1 MWGGIFNRVL
11 RCAATCLAACL
22 AAVSSSSAQIHNTS
36 EAANPQV
43 IETIVRRELAL
54 RNLPGAALALTRGG
68 RVVQVS
74 GYGRDSNGRPVTQD
88 TPFYI
93 GSASKA
99 MTAVAVMQLVE
110 AGRIELDAQVRRY
123 LPEFTLADPRVERIT
138 VRQLLHHTS
147 GMWEVGFRQ
156 WSLPQPASLRSAV
169 ARLDRARLAADPGQ
183 EHRYFNPNY
192 SVAARL
198 VEEVGDETF
207 DAYLRNH
214 LFAPLGMTA
223 TKTVDFVDEARD
235 GPALGYVF
243 AFGHGFR
250 APGGPFFIN
259 AAGGVVTTAADMA
272 QWVAAQANGGVG
284 PNGAR
289 ILSTEALSQTHTPS
303 STSRG
308 YAFGWNVYPD
318 GRISHTG
325 GLPTYSAYVA
335 FFAGGD
341 GVVVLSPGGDSNVPR
356 NIALAVLARLQGK
369 PAFQPSP
376 PLAPKLDFA
385 ATALLVLNWVFTAW
399 VLARTKAWMRRR
411 RPVWRTVLGFALYAF
426 TAGAVLVG
434 LPNLVGQ
441 VIPWSWIWLGYYYP
455 IWTLFL
461 LSLAGTSLL
470 IIGTRFVALLRNRRT
485 MISAAFVPPPTP

>member
-1 MWGGIFNRVL
+1 MRGGTLDQFL

-22 AAVSSSSAQIHNTS
+22 AAPLSSNAQPGETSAAASSQA
-36 EAANPQV
+36 
-43 IETIVRRELAL
+43 IETIVRQHLAS
-54 RNLPGAALALTRGG
+54 RNLPGAALAITRGG
-68 RVVQVS
+68 QVVQVS

-93 GSASKA
+93 ASASKA

-110 AGRIELDAQVRRY
+110 TGLIELDAPVRRY
-123 LPEFTLADPRVERIT
+123 LPEFTLADSRVDRIT
-138 VRQLLHHTS
+138 VRHLLNHTS

-156 WSLPQPASLRSAV
+156 WSFPQPTSLTSAV
-169 ARLDRARLAADPGQ
+169 ARLDRVRLAADPGE

-198 VEEVGDETF
+198 VEEVSDEDF

-214 LFAPLGMTA
+214 LFAPLGMRA

-235 GPALGYVF
+235 GLALGYVF
-243 AFGHGFR
+243 AFGYGIR

-259 AAGGVVTTAADMA
+259 GAGGVVTTAADMA
-272 QWVAAQANGGVG
+272 QWLAAQANGGVG
-284 PNGAR
+284 PNGVR
-289 ILSTEALSQTHTPS
+289 ILATETLRETHTPS

-308 YAFGWNVYPD
+308 YAFGWNVAPD

-325 GLPTYSAYVA
+325 GLPTHSAYVA
-335 FFAGGD
+335 FFEGGD
-341 GVVVLSPGGDSNVPR
+341 GVVVLSPGGDSNAPR
-356 NIALAVLARLQGK
+356 NIALAVLAHLQGK
-369 PAFQPSP
+369 PILQPTSP
-376 PLAPKLDFA
+376 LLPKLDVVA
-385 ATALLVLNWVFTAW
+385 AVLLVVNWLFTVW
-399 VLARTKAWMRRR
+399 VLGRTKVWVRHR
-411 RPVWRTVLGFALYAF
+411 RPAWRTVLVFAPYAF

-434 LPNLVGQ
+434 LPNLLGR

-470 IIGTRFVALLRNRRT
+470 IIVFRIVAFVRNRRT
-485 MISAAFVPPPTP
+485 MISTVFVPAPPP